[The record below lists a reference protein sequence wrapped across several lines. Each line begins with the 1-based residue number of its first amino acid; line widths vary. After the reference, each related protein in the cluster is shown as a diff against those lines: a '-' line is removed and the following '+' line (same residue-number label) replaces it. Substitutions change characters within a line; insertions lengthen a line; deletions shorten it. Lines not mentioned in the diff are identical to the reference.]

1 MMIQDRGTMKWTAL
15 MLPEHVEK
23 IKKWKQEVFAES
35 PRELTEWELEDIQ
48 QTIDQAINERLIIIL
63 SGWEVSK
70 YVEWIGTIES
80 VNQDTKELVLQTLTM
95 VKRIPLQNIHS
106 ARLENC
112 YDSY

>member
-1 MMIQDRGTMKWTAL
+1 MIQDRGTMKWTAL

-23 IKKWKQEVFAES
+23 IKEWKQEVFAES
-35 PRELTEWELEDIQ
+35 PKELTEWELEDLQ
-48 QTIDQAINERLIIIL
+48 QTMNQAINERLIIIL
-63 SGWEVSK
+63 SVWEVSK

-80 VNQDTKELVLQTLTM
+80 IIPDTKELVLQNLTK

-106 ARLENC
+106 ARLENY